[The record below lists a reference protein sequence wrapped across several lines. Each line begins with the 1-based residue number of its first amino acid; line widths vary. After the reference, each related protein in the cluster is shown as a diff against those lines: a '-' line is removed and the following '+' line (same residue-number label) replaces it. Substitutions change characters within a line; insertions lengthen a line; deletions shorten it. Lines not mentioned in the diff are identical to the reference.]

1 MAKYKCLDCG
11 HKFDGDLSTM
21 QCPNCGS
28 ASIKEESRTGAVPW
42 KKVAVV
48 GAILGIVGIAIALL
62 AGGDNKLEAELSD
75 KNGTITIN
83 VDGISAS
90 SLSKE
95 YKVVI
100 FDDQNNRHNE
110 LAFDKNKSAH
120 YAVRNLLQ
128 GQRYTFQVARK
139 DNKSFDIRWKTSN
152 IYCVPVPPISPI
164 IDRIETGVPDHN
176 KLVWKGIKIVM
187 KEQGDFTYKLDD
199 ITQSQPIFDN
209 IKPGNHIVEVT
220 NAAGVSVSQPL
231 YLSDIKQLPP
241 SLTLQQVQ
249 DIFNQVSSGKM
260 SAADA
265 QAKLAV
271 GNVNLSVTIRP
282 DIKTLWG
289 ALMEAE
295 MGVQFNV
302 VSFDNDPTTNK
313 IKSGTLK
320 ISRKQ

>member
-1 MAKYKCLDCG
+1 MTKYRCLDCG
-11 HKFDGDLSTM
+11 HEFGGDLSTM

-28 ASIKEESRTGAVPW
+28 TQIKEKSRTGAIPW
-42 KKVAVV
+42 KKVVIAGV
-48 GAILGIVGIAIALL
+48 ILGVVWLVISFL

-95 YKVVI
+95 YQVVI
-100 FDDQNNRHNE
+100 FDDQNNRHNV
-110 LAFDKNKSAH
+110 LAFDQNKSAH

-128 GQRYTFQVARK
+128 GQCYTFQVARK
-139 DNKSFDIRWKTSN
+139 DNKSFDIRWETSN
-152 IYCVPVPPISPI
+152 IYCVPVPPISPV
-164 IDRIETGVPDHN
+164 IDRIEPGVADHN
-176 KLVWKGIKIVM
+176 KLVWNGIKIVM

-199 ITQSQPIFDN
+199 IAQSQPIFNN
-209 IKPGNHIVEVT
+209 IKPGNHIVEVA
-220 NAAGVSVSQPL
+220 NAAGVSVTQPL
-231 YLSDIKQLPP
+231 YLSDIKQLSPP
-241 SLTLQQVQ
+241 LTLQQVQ
-249 DIFNQVSSGKM
+249 NIFNQVSSGNL
-260 SAADA
+260 SATDA

-271 GNVNLSVTIRP
+271 GNVDLSVTIWP

-295 MGVQFNV
+295 MGAQFNV

-320 ISRKQ
+320 ISRK